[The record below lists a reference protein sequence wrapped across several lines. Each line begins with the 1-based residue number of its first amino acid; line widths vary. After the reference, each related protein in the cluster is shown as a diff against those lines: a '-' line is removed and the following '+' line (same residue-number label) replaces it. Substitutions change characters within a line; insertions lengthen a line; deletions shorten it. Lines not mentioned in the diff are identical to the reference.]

1 MDEAANQVQHLAD
14 MFIDED
20 SDFQIERMGNPYG
33 FHLKEEAVNT
43 VPSAERKQVAECLGR
58 AMRHAERVCKRE
70 HIKADRIQRVNQFIV
85 SLRSQILTYGE
96 SRVSEP
102 KALVNALCKKE
113 VWYDIGQ
120 PIATGRSSGIIHGGS
135 SIASSEITGLVSLAR
150 TFSHNT
156 DAQAEEILGDLE
168 EVERGIGGLRS
179 HIEQA
184 ERINEEGE
192 GLLQELCAVF
202 SDD

>member
-1 MDEAANQVQHLAD
+1 VKFTIPLKKEKTTIPSLVLNSLCDGTATSEYPRTRRAQHHAGFFNLGVDEFSFFLKMDEAANQVQHLAD

-113 VWYDIGQ
+113 
-120 PIATGRSSGIIHGGS
+120 
-135 SIASSEITGLVSLAR
+135 
-150 TFSHNT
+150 
-156 DAQAEEILGDLE
+156 
-168 EVERGIGGLRS
+168 
-179 HIEQA
+179 
-184 ERINEEGE
+184 
-192 GLLQELCAVF
+192 
-202 SDD
+202 

>member
-1 MDEAANQVQHLAD
+1 
-14 MFIDED
+14 
-20 SDFQIERMGNPYG
+20 
-33 FHLKEEAVNT
+33 
-43 VPSAERKQVAECLGR
+43 
-58 AMRHAERVCKRE
+58 
-70 HIKADRIQRVNQFIV
+70 
-85 SLRSQILTYGE
+85 
-96 SRVSEP
+96 
-102 KALVNALCKKE
+102 
-113 VWYDIGQ
+113 
-120 PIATGRSSGIIHGGS
+120 
-135 SIASSEITGLVSLAR
+135 R